1 MSHDIY
7 DDAHVTICRLLD
19 RRHNNPLGDTAWPLL
34 QCLLHTVHPRVLDIG
49 CGRGASS
56 IDWAQRGAVVV
67 GLDPSAA
74 MIAEANRN
82 RDAVGPGLDATFQ
95 RGCLDTWQP
104 PGGFDLVLLHDVV
117 CYLPDRAA
125 TLAAALSLGTP
136 GGLLSVTDYHGEPGI
151 PAVDSVT
158 LAWGIDRPV
167 PFDRFRGTFESTGA
181 RVLMCMDTTRQ
192 YRAHWTGLLGR
203 MRERRTALVAHVG
216 LPAVDAFEQQIQAI
230 LEAVGSG
237 RFGHL
242 WAILAVPG

>member
-1 MSHDIY
+1 MNHDIY

-19 RRHNNPLGDTAWPLL
+19 RRHNNPLGNMAWPLL
-34 QCLLHTVHPRVLDIG
+34 QRLLHADRSRVLDIG

-82 RDAVGPGLDATFQ
+82 IDAAGPGLEASFQ
-95 RGCLDTWQP
+95 RGCLDTWRSP
-104 PGGFDLVLLHDVV
+104 ARFNLVLLHDVL
-117 CYLPDRAA
+117 CYVPDRAA
-125 TLAAALSLGTP
+125 TLASALSFGTA
-136 GGLLSVTDYHGEPGI
+136 GGLLSITDYHGEPGI

-158 LAWGIDRPV
+158 LSWDIGRPV
-167 PFDRFRGTFESTGA
+167 PFDRFRGVFESSGA

-192 YRAHWTGLLGR
+192 YRAHWTGLLDRLG
-203 MRERRTALVAHVG
+203 ERRVVLVAQVG
-216 LPAVDAFEQQIQAI
+216 QPAVDAFEQQIMAI

-242 WAILAVPG
+242 WAILEVPG